1 MPSSARAVAWLVSV
15 VLLFGSVLTARTAHA
30 QIGTVFTYQG
40 AIRSEGV
47 PYVGTCDIRLSL
59 WTDPVAG
66 SQIGLPSQFSTQ
78 TDDEGRFT
86 VSPDFGFVLS
96 SPTWLKIEVRTPHD
110 PTEFLPF
117 TTLDPRQPIQP
128 APMARSA
135 ENANTAA
142 TATVALVAN
151 NALNL
156 NGQPSSFYMNAGSL
170 SSGTLNSARLSG
182 TYTNALTLSNASNTF
197 TGIGTGLT
205 ALTASNLASGTV
217 PDGRLSGSYTNALT
231 LSNASNS
238 FTGIGTGLTALNASN
253 LASGT
258 VPSARL
264 SGTYSNALTLSS
276 AANVF
281 SGSGAGLT
289 GLSAS
294 NIASGTLGDAR
305 LSSNVPL
312 LGTTNAFTSTNTF
325 STSVGIR
332 TTTPGAALHVNDNTD
347 VTGTGGGSLIVGLTT
362 STNLRMDGNELQA
375 LNNGAVSSLSLQASG
390 GNLAVGSGTPTHK
403 LYVNGDARVTGD
415 LQIDGGITVPVQTR
429 YLFLGAASFASATNF
444 NKWDYVAN
452 SYGQSYM
459 SPTDLV
465 SQDEDA
471 EAGATVNLPH
481 GAVITELRIYAADS
495 STNFN
500 LSVVLI
506 RDNLAGFSGFVTPT
520 TMATATTSGDTGNFF
535 ANAPSYAD
543 SSIVSATVDNA
554 NYQYRLRVSARRRLE
569 TQFWFYGARITYTV
583 VSPLP

>member
-1 MPSSARAVAWLVSV
+1 MVSSARGCLW
-15 VLLFGSVLTARTAHA
+15 VLWGALLLGVGLPARLADA

-40 AIRSEGV
+40 AIRSGGA

-110 PTEFLPF
+110 PTEALPF

-135 ENANTAA
+135 ESANTAA

-156 NGQPSSFYMNAGSL
+156 NGQPPSFYMNAGSL

-182 TYTNALTLSNASNTF
+182 
-197 TGIGTGLT
+197 
-205 ALTASNLASGTV
+205 
-217 PDGRLSGSYTNALT
+217 SYTNALT

-238 FTGIGTGLTALNASN
+238 LSGIGTGLTALNASNLTSGTVPDARLTGIYSGALTLANAANVFSGSGAGLSALNASN

-264 SGTYSNALTLSS
+264 SGTYSGTLSLTNALNT
-276 AANVF
+276 F

-312 LGTTNAFTSTNTF
+312 LGAINAFTSTNTF

-332 TTTPGAALHVNDNTD
+332 TPTPGAALHVNDNTD
-347 VTGTGGGSLIVGLTT
+347 VTGTGGGSLIVGLAT

-375 LNNGAVSSLSLQASG
+375 LNNGAVASLSLQASG

-403 LYVNGDARVTGD
+403 LYVNGDTRVTGD
-415 LQIDGGITVPVQTR
+415 LQIDGAITIPAQTR
-429 YLFLGAASFASATNF
+429 YLWLGPESFSFGYGDNWQLNLVQGGTSWLRSPQTTFEDAAELGADVALPQGAVVTEMRIWVADASTNQNLVCEMIRISPASFSAF
-444 NKWDYVAN
+444 
-452 SYGQSYM
+452 G
-459 SPTDLV
+459 
-465 SQDEDA
+465 
-471 EAGATVNLPH
+471 
-481 GAVITELRIYAADS
+481 
-495 STNFN
+495 
-500 LSVVLI
+500 
-506 RDNLAGFSGFVTPT
+506 T
-520 TMATATTSGDTGNFF
+520 TTILATAASSGDTGDPFV
-535 ANAPSYAD
+535 AAPSYAD
-543 SSIVSATVDNA
+543 VSITSATIDNA
-554 NYQYRLRVSARRRLE
+554 NYRYRLHVRVGTNPTAV
-569 TQFWFYGARITYTV
+569 FWFYGARIRYTV